1 MCVRRDDGVSDVGDR
16 ADTRS
21 ISGGSA
27 DGAAA
32 RAWNAGAA
40 GAARMKL
47 VETPAPKPE
56 PAKTA
61 RIIAVAGA
69 KGGVGKSVLAS
80 SVAIALSAAGR
91 RVVAIDLDL
100 GAANLHLMTGIKRPV
115 RTLDDFF
122 ASRATS
128 LAECAVPTA
137 FPGLR
142 LVAGDGARL
151 GAANPAHQTKM
162 RLIRH
167 LRDLDADVIVCDLG
181 AGTGYNTLDFW
192 LMAGERFV
200 VTTTEPPAIL
210 DAYAMIKTSLYRY
223 LLMRLKTQPDRP
235 ECFDEIEA
243 YLHGRSEP
251 AVAALSLRGFLA
263 KLRERDGVIA
273 GKMRTWV
280 ESFAIELVL
289 NQSHGE
295 ADLALLGRLTDLAA
309 GNLGLTPPA
318 VTRLPREATLPNSI
332 ARLVPFVA
340 SRPESPYAWAIADLA
355 ARITGQN
362 RDDGARRILAALAV
376 NAGAAAE
383 RIRTQIFD

>member
-1 MCVRRDDGVSDVGDR
+1 MAERGGTRSNTAGGADGV
-16 ADTRS
+16 
-21 ISGGSA
+21 
-27 DGAAA
+27 AA
-32 RAWNAGAA
+32 RVWNPG
-40 GAARMKL
+40 GPSAARMKL
-47 VETPAPKPE
+47 VETPTSKPE

-61 RIIAVAGA
+61 RIVAVAGA

-80 SVAIALSAAGR
+80 SVAIALAAAGR

-100 GAANLHLMTGIKRPV
+100 GAANLHLMTGVKRPAKS
-115 RTLDDFF
+115 LDDFF
-122 ASRATS
+122 SSRTAS
-128 LAECAVPTA
+128 LADCATPTA

-192 LMAGERFV
+192 LMAGERLV

-223 LLMRLKTQPDRP
+223 LLMRLKAQPDRP
-235 ECFDEIEA
+235 ENFDAIEE
-243 YLHGRSEP
+243 YLHGRAEP
-251 AVAALSLRGFLA
+251 TIAALSLRGYLA
-263 KLRERDGVIA
+263 KLREQDGVVA

-280 ESFAIELVL
+280 ESFAIEFVL

-295 ADLALLGRLTDLAA
+295 ADLALVGRLTDLAA
-309 GNLGLTPPA
+309 GNLGLTPPS

-340 SRPESPYAWAIADLA
+340 SRPESPYAWAVAELA
-355 ARITGQN
+355 ARIAGLGRN
-362 RDDGARRILAALAV
+362 DGARRILAALAV
-376 NAGAAAE
+376 NAGDAAE